1 MKIVF
6 TTHTYYPEKNGVQV
20 VTEYLAEGLAK
31 KGHEVHIITEML
43 SGEKKED
50 IHNDVNIN
58 RVVAKV
64 VHTFNIGEKKEFQE
78 LLLEKCKNADAL
90 INVCT
95 QTALTDWSFPVLNKI
110 SCKSIIFTWYYRFE
124 NQ

>member
-43 SGEKKED
+43 SGVKKED
-50 IHNDVNIN
+50 IHNEVNIN

-64 VHTFNIGEKKEFQE
+64 VHTFNIGEKKR
-78 LLLEKCKNADAL
+78 
-90 INVCT
+90 
-95 QTALTDWSFPVLNKI
+95 I
-110 SCKSIIFTWYYRFE
+110 SRTFVGKM
-124 NQ
+124 

>member
-43 SGEKKED
+43 SGVIKK
-50 IHNDVNIN
+50 
-58 RVVAKV
+58 
-64 VHTFNIGEKKEFQE
+64 
-78 LLLEKCKNADAL
+78 
-90 INVCT
+90 
-95 QTALTDWSFPVLNKI
+95 
-110 SCKSIIFTWYYRFE
+110 IFIMK
-124 NQ
+124 